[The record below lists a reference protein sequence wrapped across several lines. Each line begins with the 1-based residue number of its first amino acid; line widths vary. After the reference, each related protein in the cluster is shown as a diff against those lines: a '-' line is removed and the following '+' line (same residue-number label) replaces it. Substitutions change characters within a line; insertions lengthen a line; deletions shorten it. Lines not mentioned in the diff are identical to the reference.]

1 MKSGEGTY
9 ELLGSKTNSEL
20 LELYISHLVARNRS
34 SKTIKSFRSIL
45 KMFLEFLGSKHVREV
60 TVYDIDLFLAKLREM
75 GWGPSSLYTAAVA
88 VKRYLEFLGLGDQ
101 IAGFELPRREKR
113 LPRYLE
119 PDEVARMA
127 GSCSNLR
134 DRLILLLLYTTGLRV
149 SELVSLKRDDIDLER
164 RAIRVRGKG
173 GKERIVFFPESLA
186 SILGNYLSS
195 LGDGS
200 EYVFP
205 SSSGHIHYT
214 TVERIV
220 RRAAEAAGIKKKV
233 SPHVLR
239 HSFATHSLAMGLDIR
254 EIQELLGHS
263 SLSTTQVYAHISK
276 ERLKRDYDRV
286 WSKAVPLEGT
296 GRVTLE

>member
-1 MKSGEGTY
+1 MKSDEKVK
-9 ELLGSKTNSEL
+9 ELLRSRTNEEL

-34 SKTIKSFRSIL
+34 GKTIKSFRSIL
-45 KMFLEFLGSKHVREV
+45 TKFLDFLGSKHVRDV
-60 TVYDIDLFLAKLREM
+60 SVYDVDLFLAKLREM
-75 GWGPSSLYTAAVA
+75 GWGASSLYTAAVA

-119 PDEVARMA
+119 PEEVARMA
-127 GSCSNLR
+127 AACSNLR

-149 SELVSLKRDDIDLER
+149 SELVSLKRDDVDLEKR
-164 RAIRVRGKG
+164 VIRVRGKG

-186 SILGNYLSS
+186 NLLGNYLSS
-195 LGDGS
+195 LDDGS
-200 EYVFP
+200 EYLFP

-214 TVERIV
+214 TVERII
-220 RRAAEAAGIKKKV
+220 RRAAEAAGIKKRV

-239 HSFATHSLAMGLDIR
+239 HSFATQSLAMGLDIR

-286 WSKAVPLEGT
+286 WSKAVQMKDFDQVIPE
-296 GRVTLE
+296 